1 MSKNDRLFTDD
12 TILPEGG
19 PDRKKLVD
27 AAWEGREGAARK
39 PMTAGWQNIAADP
52 RRDTP
57 STGNPEFGDDANPD
71 FKLLREAADRL
82 TAGRQQQAQAEI
94 DAEFGPNAPPPADPR
109 RMKPSQI
116 GQSIAAGIAK
126 AGLEVKDF
134 VLGEP
139 NFEDKSQLRKEIEHK
154 SDSLRMTS
162 GINATA
168 GSISQF
174 ITGLAGAGKITAPLK
189 GIKTLGRG
197 IAWGFESIKAA
208 GAGAIVFDPHEQ
220 RLSDLVE
227 EFPSLSNPITDY
239 LAADPK
245 DSAAEGRFKS
255 AIESIGMDG
264 LLAGAF
270 ALSLKGMR
278 LIKSGTPKAVKEGE
292 KLLQQANAEMA
303 AYASD
308 KERLA
313 QGWTIKEDIEAPASQ
328 ESLGAPTTPAT
339 VTDSSAAPVGKTPPV
354 SPAGPA
360 QGNLPA
366 LKPEAAPPLPQP
378 QAVKPLTS
386 VAEIGEDE
394 AKRIIDVADTTQ
406 AAQLTAGSEYRG
418 VAPGGLI
425 NWTKVEGPT
434 EAGLYLQ
441 RVAEI
446 TKARLMKIKGGDVL
460 SDAKVRQM
468 IEARADLFGDDPAL
482 VIGNL
487 RQQGANAT
495 QMVADMEASYALAN
509 AIMQDSYKIAQKI
522 KYGALDQWGGNLDA
536 ALEEFRKVTSTGVE
550 MLAAARSMTANAGRS
565 MRRMRGGFKVTAA
578 DIEKFKT
585 SDPSALVE
593 AVYQSQGN
601 PKDLA
606 KALNPGI
613 LTRMGKG
620 FEFLIVNGPLWWYPT
635 HVANSLSGLYM
646 LGARPLEK
654 IIGSSV
660 MGRAGAPIRKAALKE
675 YRFMASALWDGFE
688 AAGKAWMSGD
698 SALAPNASYGKDL
711 GVAGQQLPFKPL
723 TDISSLLH
731 NALVF
736 SKPQTLIGLPTR
748 ALGTVDEFIKTIR
761 YRGVVQAQA
770 AQEAADQGLTGQAA
784 LSYISRRMDD
794 AFDDAGQ
801 ALDANALREA
811 QATTFT
817 QPLQDGTLGHWLQT
831 GVTKMPLLR
840 SVFTY
845 VRTPINALRYTVKM
859 TPGLN
864 MLQTEYR
871 NAILGKAG
879 PEAQAHA
886 IGQAALGTLA
896 LGVGGLFASA
906 GMLTGKGP
914 SDPKLRAELQA
925 QGWRPYSFVWERA
938 DGTKRYLPLGRV
950 DPIGMLFG
958 IMADFHD
965 ISQHPDKYEDAQ
977 DALSA
982 GAIALWSNVANR
994 TYLQSLQMSVRAMA
1008 EPDQFMARWLG
1019 NTAESALPFSSL
1031 IRGLNPDPY
1040 MREART
1046 MMDNVLDNMPGYS
1059 TTLPPKRNAMG
1070 EPILVQKGLWSDS
1083 KTDGVDDE
1091 LARII
1096 EETGKGITPMAP
1108 TRDGFD
1114 MRDLMLE
1121 DGRTAYDRLQELAF
1135 QPNPKRP
1142 SIREALAKLFADKR
1156 YQEAPDGS
1164 SDMPGTKSRA
1174 IAGLLTKYREAAR
1187 IQLLR
1192 DSQIFRDAVTK
1203 RKRETIAAARLKR
1216 NAGKAPQLQAPE
1228 IKDGALGAL
1237 LDMFNLRPE

>member
-1 MSKNDRLFTDD
+1 MQ
-12 TILPEGG
+12 
-19 PDRKKLVD
+19 
-27 AAWEGREGAARK
+27 
-39 PMTAGWQNIAADP
+39 MTTEP
-52 RRDTP
+52 RMDTP
-57 STGNPEFGDDANPD
+57 SQGNPSLANDKDP
-71 FKLLREAADRL
+71 LIAALEAEADL
-82 TAGRQQQAQAEI
+82 MGQERQQEAETYTQKLDAQSQAGNPMARRGAGGGRLGSEGGSPINSLQA
-94 DAEFGPNAPPPADPR
+94 A
-109 RMKPSQI
+109 I
-116 GQSIAAGIAK
+116 GTGAAK
-126 AGLEVKDF
+126 AFFEAKDF
-134 VLGEP
+134 VMGEP
-139 NFEDKSQLRKEIEHK
+139 NYADKSEWRKNIERT
-154 SDSLRMTS
+154 SDNVRMAS
-162 GINATA
+162 GINAMA

-174 ITGLAGAGKITAPLK
+174 ITGLAGAGKIMGPLK

-197 IAWGFESIKAA
+197 IAAGFESLKAA
-208 GAGAIVFDPHEQ
+208 GTGAIVFDPHEQ
-220 RLSDLVE
+220 RLSDLIE

-239 LAADPK
+239 LASDLS
-245 DSAAEGRFKS
+245 DSAAEGRLKS
-255 AIESIGMDG
+255 AAESIGMDAV
-264 LLAGAF
+264 LAGAF
-270 ALSLKGMR
+270 ALGLKG
-278 LIKSGTPKAVKEGE
+278 LKLLKTDAPKAIKQGE
-292 KLLQQANAEMA
+292 KLIEQANQELVKRQGIAGQ
-303 AYASD
+303 
-308 KERLA
+308 A
-313 QGWTIKEDIEAPASQ
+313 QGIWDMAKDGPAARIGDRHRPDASPQTAQGAPMEPAPQVDSGIAPAA
-328 ESLGAPTTPAT
+328 ETPPPTPA
-339 VTDSSAAPVGKTPPV
+339 
-354 SPAGPA
+354 SPATGNAPEAVPPA
-360 QGNLPA
+360 PKLD
-366 LKPEAAPPLPQP
+366 AAPPLPQP
-378 QAVKPLTS
+378 QAVKPITS
-386 VAEIGEDE
+386 AAEIGEDE
-394 AKRIIDVADTTQ
+394 AKRIIDIADTTK

-425 NWTKVEGPT
+425 NWTKVQGPN

-446 TKARLMKIKGGDVL
+446 TKARLMTIKGGDVL

-482 VIGNL
+482 VLGNL

-495 QMVADMEASYALAN
+495 QMVADMEASYAIAN
-509 AIMQDSYKIAQKI
+509 AIMQDSYKLAQKI

-536 ALEEFRKVTSTGVE
+536 ALEEFHKVTSTGVE

-565 MRRMRGGFKVTAA
+565 MRRMRGGFKVSTA

-585 SDPSALVE
+585 TDPAALVE
-593 AVYQSQGN
+593 AIYHSQGN

-606 KALNPGI
+606 KALSPGI
-613 LTRMGKG
+613 LTRIGKG
-620 FEFLIVNGPLWWYPT
+620 FEFAIVNGPLWWYPT
-635 HVANSLSGLYM
+635 HVANAMSSLYM

-654 IIGSSV
+654 IIGASV
-660 MGRAGAPIRKAALKE
+660 MGRAGAPIRKQALKE
-675 YRFMASALWDGFE
+675 YRFMASALWDGFT
-688 AAGKAWMSGD
+688 AASKAWTMGD
-698 SALAPNASYGKDL
+698 SVLAPQVSYAHDL
-711 GVAGQQLPFKPL
+711 GVASQQLPFKPL

-736 SKPQTLIGLPTR
+736 AKPQTLIGLPTR
-748 ALGTVDEFIKTIR
+748 ALGTVDEFIKVIR

-784 LSYISRRMDD
+784 LSYISRRLDD
-794 AFDDAGQ
+794 AFDDGGQ

-871 NAILGKAG
+871 NAIAGKTG

-886 IGQAALGTLA
+886 IGQMALGGLIM
-896 LGVGGLFASA
+896 GMGGLFASA
-906 GMLTGKGP
+906 GKLTGAGP

-925 QGWRPYSFVWERA
+925 QGWRPYSFIWERE
-938 DGTKRYLPLGRV
+938 DGTRRYLPLGRI

-965 ISQHPDKYEDAQ
+965 ISQHPDKFENAQ

-982 GAIALWSNVANR
+982 AGIALWNNVANR
-994 TYLQSLQMSVRAMA
+994 TYLQSLQMTVRAMA
-1008 EPDQFMARWLG
+1008 EPDKFMARWLG

-1046 MMDNVLDNMPGYS
+1046 FTDNLMDNMPGYS
-1059 TTLPPKRNAMG
+1059 QTLPPKRNALG
-1070 EPILVQKGLWSDS
+1070 EPITVRKGLWSDS

-1096 EETGKGITPMAP
+1096 EETGKGITQMAP
-1108 TRDGFD
+1108 SRDGFD
-1114 MRDLMLE
+1114 MRDLELE
-1121 DGRTAYDRLQELAF
+1121 DGRTAYDRLQELTF

-1142 SIREALAKLFADKR
+1142 NIRQALAKLFADKR
-1156 YQEAPDGS
+1156 YQELPDGG
-1164 SDMPGTKSRA
+1164 SDLPGTKSRA
-1174 IAGLLTKYREAAR
+1174 IMGMLSKCREFAR

-1216 NAGKAPQLQAPE
+1216 NAGKAPQKQAPE
-1228 IKDGALGAL
+1228 IKDSGLGML
-1237 LDMFNLRPE
+1237 LDMFNLRPD